1 MKLGDIGILKGKV
14 ATGVMAGV
22 LRLLKYGNMAQLEAL
37 AKLCVREEG
46 FDDEALVHE
55 AEKILQKVLEKAYE
69 LGKVTEEAVLD
80 GVLALSEACMWVDEW
95 DECQA
100 CFERAKEG
108 FVRLLR
114 ENSAKR

>member
-80 GVLALSEACMWVDEW
+80 GVMVLGDVCMWIHHHAK
-95 DECQA
+95 CRA
-100 CFERAKEG
+100 CF
-108 FVRLLR
+108 
-114 ENSAKR
+114 